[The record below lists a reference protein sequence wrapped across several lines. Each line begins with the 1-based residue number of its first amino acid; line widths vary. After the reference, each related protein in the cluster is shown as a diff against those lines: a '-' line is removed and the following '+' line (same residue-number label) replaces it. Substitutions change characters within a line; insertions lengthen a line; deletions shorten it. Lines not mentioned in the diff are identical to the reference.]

1 LALLIPLPEQKV
13 VKESV
18 LDEEIRIERRRFI
31 ADYIYFVPLHV
42 RREMSTISSPV
53 IIFTVVALFILVVN
67 QYINSN
73 FNLYN
78 SGLLD
83 VKISLIALNT

>member
-1 LALLIPLPEQKV
+1 V

-42 RREMSTISSPV
+42 RREMSIISSPV
-53 IIFTVVALFILVVN
+53 IIFTEFVLFMVGN
-67 QYINSN
+67 
-73 FNLYN
+73 
-78 SGLLD
+78 
-83 VKISLIALNT
+83 